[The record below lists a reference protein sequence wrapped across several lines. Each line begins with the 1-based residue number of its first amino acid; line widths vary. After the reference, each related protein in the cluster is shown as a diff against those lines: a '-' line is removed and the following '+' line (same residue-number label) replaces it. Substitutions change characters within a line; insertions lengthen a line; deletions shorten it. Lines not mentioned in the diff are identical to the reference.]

1 MSITK
6 YTNFQNINSNTEN
19 TGQFL
24 DDKDLFIVSQN
35 NAEPI
40 QFGNTPY
47 DVMEVSVYD
56 INNNLINS
64 NSTMIVKANFNTN
77 DNLENINSNNMTVK
91 YNMTVKSNFK
101 TPVVITDIYI
111 NNDAVALK

>member
-19 TGQFL
+19 TGKFL
-24 DDKDLFIVSQN
+24 EDKDLFIVSKN
-35 NAEPI
+35 EIEAI

-56 INNNLINS
+56 INNNL
-64 NSTMIVKANFNTN
+64 FPQ
-77 DNLENINSNNMTVK
+77 
-91 YNMTVKSNFK
+91 KSGKN
-101 TPVVITDIYI
+101 VAYI
-111 NNDAVALK
+111 